1 MFTDVRALQYG
12 SIRVYEFGP
21 EDGPK
26 VLMIHGINTT
36 CQTLGKIAN
45 TLVHKGCRVMLFD
58 LFGRGFSDT
67 PSDLPHDARLYVTQC
82 LLVLASSPL
91 AWTGPEA
98 RLRVVGYSMGGGI
111 AVHFAGTF
119 PGMVESLTLL
129 APAGLIDQGSFGWA
143 KNFALASPVV
153 PEFIVIGEVK
163 KSLVEG
169 LSAKKKEKSSLF
181 KTLGFKSENGEEKD
195 KAAEEHVAEEEESPT
210 LLAALL
216 GVNPGSVA
224 LAQAEAPE
232 TQEPHGSLA
241 ARSHRYKVW
250 MGKNHPGFVPALL
263 SSLRYGPVC
272 DQHDAYARLGTQG
285 VKTGF
290 IFALKDDK
298 VFEKDY
304 RSVALP
310 LVGAKGKHEVFWKTV
325 GGGHHFPMTH
335 ASEVVRAIFEF
346 WKMG

>member
-1 MFTDVRALQYG
+1 
-12 SIRVYEFGP
+12 
-21 EDGPK
+21 
-26 VLMIHGINTT
+26 MIHGITT
-36 CQTLGKIAN
+36 SCQTLGKIAN
-45 TLVHKGCRVMLFD
+45 ALVHKGCRVMLFD

-91 AWTGPEA
+91 AWTGKEA

-129 APAGLIDQGSFGWA
+129 APAGLIDRGSFGRA

-153 PEFIVIGEVK
+153 PEFFVTGEVK

-169 LSAKKKEKSSLF
+169 LSAKKKESQFTKISGDLF
-181 KTLGFKSENGEEKD
+181 GKLGLKSENGKGKG
-195 KAAEEHVAEEEESPT
+195 KAGEEHKEDEEESET

-216 GVNPGSVA
+216 GVNPGSVG
-224 LAQAEAPE
+224 LGQAEAPGP
-232 TQEPHGSLA
+232 QRPQGDRSLA
-241 ARSHRYKVW
+241 ARSHRYKEW
-250 MGKNHPGFVPALL
+250 MGDNHPGFVPAYV
-263 SSLRYGPVC
+263 SSLRFAPVC
-272 DQHDAYARLGTQG
+272 DQQDAYARLGTQG
-285 VKTGF
+285 VRTGF
-290 IFALKDDK
+290 IFARNDDK
-298 VFEKDY
+298 VSEKDY
-304 RSVALP
+304 ASVALP
-310 LVGAKGKHEVFWKTV
+310 LVGANGKHEVFWKTV

-335 ASEVVRAIFEF
+335 ASEAVLAIFEF